1 MFLDWLERR
10 IDPFASFEDGR
21 MPPKTVTG
29 FAAFYLR
36 PMRTA
41 LVMLFLVAVA
51 AGTVE
56 ASLYLLMGWFI
67 DLLNNADRATIL
79 QDHGWKLGL
88 AAMLLLVVRPFTI
101 WLHEVMSNQLLVP
114 QATNQVRWRTHLYTL
129 GHSLSYFQADFAGRL
144 ANRVVQVG
152 PAVRELAVVFIDT
165 LLYVAIYAV
174 TAVGPVRLH
183 LVMDGPAGGPMGGG
197 LFGADLVVRAPCPSA
212 LPRDG
217 RHAVDSHRADRRQL
231 HQHPHG
237 EALRPRPG
245 RTRGRA

>member
-67 DLLNNADRATIL
+67 DLLNNADRAMIL

-129 GHSLSYFQADFAGRL
+129 GHSLSYFQPISPDGSPTGSCRSDRPC
-144 ANRVVQVG
+144 ANWPWSSSIRFFTW
-152 PAVRELAVVFIDT
+152 R
-165 LLYVAIYAV
+165 
-174 TAVGPVRLH
+174 
-183 LVMDGPAGGPMGGG
+183 
-197 LFGADLVVRAPCPSA
+197 S
-212 LPRDG
+212 
-217 RHAVDSHRADRRQL
+217 
-231 HQHPHG
+231 
-237 EALRPRPG
+237 
-245 RTRGRA
+245 TR